1 MKQRLHAKRFSVSLL
16 LLTVVFLL
24 GACTAETIMMTPVE
38 YLEAV
43 NELVTEDYGALTVNE
58 SLNTY
63 TTVTRISDRL
73 FLTMEAD
80 PVTGYLQ
87 RAELALY
94 FDADIESLDY
104 SSFSYF
110 FLIMLKAYDPD
121 ITITNINSIH
131 DALDIENYTVGTDHS
146 IGYGSSNYFYTVSDE
161 TALFSAQFL
170 SVGETAENNAG

>member
-1 MKQRLHAKRFSVSLL
+1 MKQRFCAKRLTASFL
-16 LLTVVFLL
+16 LLTVLL
-24 GACTAETIMMTPVE
+24 LFGGCASETILMTPVE
-38 YLEAV
+38 YLASL
-43 NELVTEDYGALTVNE
+43 NELVSEDYGALTINE
-58 SLNTY
+58 SLNTH

-80 PVTGYLQ
+80 PVTGYLR

-94 FDADIESLDY
+94 FDADIEALDY

-131 DALDIENYTVGTDHS
+131 DALDIGVYTVGTDQS
-146 IGYGSSNYFYTVSDE
+146 IGYGSSNYYYTVSDE
-161 TALFSAQFL
+161 MALFSAQFL
-170 SVGETAENNAG
+170 SADETT